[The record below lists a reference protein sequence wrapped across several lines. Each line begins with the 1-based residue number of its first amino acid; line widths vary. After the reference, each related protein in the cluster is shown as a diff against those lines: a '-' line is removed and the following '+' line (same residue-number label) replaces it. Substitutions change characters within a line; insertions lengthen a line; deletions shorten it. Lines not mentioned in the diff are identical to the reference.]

1 MAVRL
6 FQSQTSMFC
15 EKVRVVLAIKQVPY
29 DIVDV
34 RKDER
39 KSLIEYT
46 GQRKVPSMDYH
57 GQRVID
63 STIISALLE
72 EKHPAKSIYPDGPS
86 NKGLCLALEDWSD
99 EVLIHAN
106 HALRRAETAEARRK
120 AEQEWGVHFATLDQ
134 LYSGKKFVFDR
145 VTIADIAIFSQ
156 LHYLYTTVK
165 YEIPATYKNLH
176 AFMENMRQFL
186 KLKSLS
192 ESFEAQTLVDRF

>member
-15 EKVRVVLAIKQVPY
+15 EKARIVFAMKKVPY
-29 DIVDV
+29 EIVDV
-34 RKDER
+34 RKDDR

-46 GQRKVPSMDYH
+46 GQRKVPSLDYN
-57 GQRVID
+57 GQCVID

-72 EKHPAKSIYPDGPS
+72 EKHPGQSIYPEGAA

-106 HALRRAETAEARRK
+106 HAIRRAETAEARKK
-120 AEQEWGVHFATLDQ
+120 AEDEWAGHFRTLD
-134 LYSGKKFVFDR
+134 LMYSGKKFIFDR
-145 VTIADIAIFSQ
+145 MTIADISIFSQ

-165 YEIPATYKNLH
+165 FEIPANYKNVH
-176 AFMENMRQFL
+176 AFMEIMRQIL
-186 KLKSLS
+186 KLNALADRFEAKSL
-192 ESFEAQTLVDRF
+192 

>member
-15 EKVRVVLAIKQVPY
+15 EKARIVFAMKKVPY
-29 DIVDV
+29 EIVDV
-34 RKDER
+34 RKDDR

-46 GQRKVPSMDYH
+46 GQRKVPSVDYN
-57 GQRVID
+57 GECVID

-72 EKHPAKSIYPDGPS
+72 EKHPGQSIYPEGAA

-106 HALRRAETAEARRK
+106 HAIRRAETAEARKK
-120 AEQEWGVHFATLDQ
+120 AEDEWAGHFRTLD
-134 LYSGKKFVFDR
+134 LMYSGKKFIFDR
-145 VTIADIAIFSQ
+145 MTIADISIFSQ

-165 YEIPATYKNLH
+165 FEIPANYKNVH
-176 AFMENMRQFL
+176 AFMENMRQIL
-186 KLKSLS
+186 KLNALA
-192 ESFEAQTLVDRF
+192 ESFEAKSL